1 MRLGNIT
8 GSRDAATA
16 EEWPVSRDISHVTD
30 EALSRAF
37 ESFLGSYEQVD
48 FASKS
53 PVHFASKSPVHFAS
67 KSPAHLASM
76 LNCISLNSTRQLSI
90 CLSQDGLQIVPQHSA
105 VHLKGEA
112 LYKTVHRGE
121 TIAEAQLPRRVVNVR
136 SFEVTQRTGR

>member
-1 MRLGNIT
+1 M
-8 GSRDAATA
+8 
-16 EEWPVSRDISHVTD
+16 SRDISHVTD

-48 FASKS
+48 FASISPVHFASKS

-67 KSPAHLASM
+67 KSPANLASM
-76 LNCISLNSTRQLSI
+76 LNCISLNSTRQFSI